1 MMINTPMKNSA
12 GCRLSKKAAEKKAE
26 EKRAGE
32 KKAEPEEEQP
42 KRITIAASSEE
53 DLIKQLT
60 SIDWEKV

>member
-1 MMINTPMKNSA
+1 MLTLDTSIKTQLPKIHSAKNQ
-12 GCRLSKKAAEKKAE
+12 R
-26 EKRAGE
+26 R
-32 KKAEPEEEQP
+32 EQP